1 MSKKVL
7 GVTLALLWLQ
17 PFPAEAAP
25 ETIQKGDTVV
35 VPLQGEISP
44 SMVTFLRR
52 ALKAAEAGQA
62 AAVVFDMN
70 TYGGRLD
77 SAEEITNILNHAK
90 IPTYTFINSNAG
102 SAGVGEAEEGRPY
115 ATSRL
120 ACAEQPRPPER
131 EMQLRVRPRPKS
143 RTFVICPGEAD

>member
-1 MSKKVL
+1 MMRLRNIL
-7 GVTLALLWLQ
+7 GAIVALLSIQLLS
-17 PFPAEAAP
+17 AEAKTA
-25 ETIQKGDTVV
+25 EAIQKGDTVM

-52 ALKAAEAGQA
+52 ALKAAETGQA
-62 AAVVFDMN
+62 AAIVFDMN

-102 SAGVGEAEEGRPY
+102 SAGAHGKIRI
-115 ATSRL
+115 
-120 ACAEQPRPPER
+120 ER
-131 EMQLRVRPRPKS
+131 ERRTPR
-143 RTFVICPGEAD
+143 